1 MPCPILHLQLWFIM
15 VHLSCQGSSTS
26 EKLGLQHHAYGAVP
40 CCAQR
45 CPASSPPRLS
55 PDSSRIKLHVDQWD
69 QCLKRWNM
77 VKLNPIL
84 GYQNFTA
91 PHDRRPWRPC
101 YTVCVPAWRL
111 DVTCAPIIRGSTVP
125 PGESP
130 GLVAAGIA
138 RSMPWESDL
147 LYHRQRVL
155 NAKISPL
162 QVHQLSGFQE
172 RVRCF
177 DTGRLLCLSQRPLRP
192 EMVQTH
198 FKVYLI
204 SSVCAPENVLQ
215 TKRERKRVAKK
226 VFVQISSMSVSEFL
240 VPSCS
245 RAGSAQFC
253 YHVLWIHQ
261 SHPCPLWKVV
271 FGSKPGWKCSCL
283 PLKAGVEQRRQIHQ
297 NHFIF
302 QKICGQVDFVR
313 VLLAYHRLWLA
324 VARPDLSAGQMV
336 WAGNTCAIH
345 NWDAFCAGICRSLCG
360 HRLDVWNDS
369 VQSWPQGGLGWW
381 VAFFPWSNEP
391 RNLGVPKAVSGWNGC
406 CGVWG
411 RDWGQTNGALHGC
424 DGVFLQQYI
433 LYCIKYQTKS
443 E

>member
-1 MPCPILHLQLWFIM
+1 MRGCVGSWVASSVRPLGSTLQ
-15 VHLSCQGSSTS
+15 SSTVW
-26 EKLGLQHHAYGAVP
+26 A
-40 CCAQR
+40 
-45 CPASSPPRLS
+45 
-55 PDSSRIKLHVDQWD
+55 
-69 QCLKRWNM
+69 
-77 VKLNPIL
+77 
-84 GYQNFTA
+84 
-91 PHDRRPWRPC
+91 
-101 YTVCVPAWRL
+101 
-111 DVTCAPIIRGSTVP
+111 
-125 PGESP
+125 P
-130 GLVAAGIA
+130 GLR
-138 RSMPWESDL
+138 RSSTKFLWRSFYPEVDSMGAMKTIMEGFLDDYNMSDL

-271 FGSKPGWKCSCL
+271 FGSKPEWKCSCL

-381 VAFFPWSNEP
+381 IAFFPWSNEP
-391 RNLGVPKAVSGWNGC
+391 RNLGASKSCVRLKRMLRSVRPRLRPDKWGSSWLWRGFPATIHTVLYKVSN
-406 CGVWG
+406 
-411 RDWGQTNGALHGC
+411 
-424 DGVFLQQYI
+424 
-433 LYCIKYQTKS
+433 
-443 E
+443 